1 MKRLAVFFCVLLLFG
16 CGAEG
21 EASFVS
27 SSEASLSNAL
37 VLAKHEES
45 HELTTMKL
53 TLEKT
58 QYSLQDEGVT
68 GTLTNHGTTEFLY
81 WEPRDFVLEVKQG
94 ERWYSI
100 PQHNRVLADEGHFP
114 ILPGEGASSERIL
127 WSYYDY
133 DFPPGR
139 YRVVFDNETRWTIA
153 DGSGGLTAAEFD
165 LVE

>member
-114 ILPGEGASSERIL
+114 ILRERVAPVNGFSGVIMIMIFRREDIEL
-127 WSYYDY
+127 CLIMKLA
-133 DFPPGR
+133 GR
-139 YRVVFDNETRWTIA
+139 LQMGVVAGPLRN
-153 DGSGGLTAAEFD
+153 LT
-165 LVE
+165 